1 MGIIEA
7 VKSIA
12 KGIGFA
18 FISIGALPFLVIK
31 SFVEIF
37 H

>member
-1 MGIIEA
+1 MGALEA
-7 VKSIA
+7 MKSIA

-18 FISIGALPFLVIK
+18 IISIGALPFLVIK
-31 SFVEIF
+31 SFVDIF